1 LPRGPAEHAVRDR
14 IVEAA
19 NECFALY
26 GYSRTTVA
34 VLAREIGYS
43 KSYIYRFFDSKQAI
57 GEAIC
62 ASRLKRMLSAARA
75 AIDAADTASDK
86 FRRLFAALVGL
97 GTDLFFQDRKI
108 YEIVAYAAAE
118 DWNST
123 KNYREALRTLVAEVV
138 SEGRKNGE
146 FECLTPLATTCDAV
160 FYAMMPFLDPLQL
173 ERNLD
178 LLPDAE
184 REMANL
190 ILRSLAARRQ
200 L

>member
-1 LPRGPAEHAVRDR
+1 MPRGPAEHAVRDR

-19 NECFALY
+19 NECFALH

-43 KSYIYRFFDSKQAI
+43 KSYIYRFFESKQAI

-62 ASRLKRMLSAARA
+62 ASRLESMLRAARE
-75 AIDAADTASDK
+75 AIDAADTPSGK
-86 FRRLFAALVGL
+86 FRRLFATLVGV

-108 YEIVAYAAAE
+108 YEIVACAAAE
-118 DWNST
+118 GWRST
-123 KNYREALRTLVAEVV
+123 KNYREALKALVAEVV
-138 SEGRKNGE
+138 SEGRESDE
-146 FECLTPLATTCDAV
+146 FGSITPLASTCDAV
-160 FYAMMPFLDPLQL
+160 FYAMMPLLDPLQL

-184 REMANL
+184 YDMANL
-190 ILRSLAARRQ
+190 ILRSLAARQ
-200 L
+200 